1 MMTLYITFLIL
12 SPPKKEF
19 ALYIEKSLPLL
30 YNIIKIRE
38 REKNMSAKIFNIG
51 ITAHVDSGKTTLTEQ
66 LLYLTGA
73 IRQAG
78 SVDAGTAATDSL
90 SIERQRGI
98 SVRTATASVRWKDAT
113 INLIDTPGHVDFAGE
128 VERALSALD
137 CAVVMV
143 SAVEGVRAHT
153 ENILKSLDAAK
164 LPRVIFINKID
175 RAGSDCKSV
184 LNELKQVSPNTYIML
199 SEVENEGGEIPASTF
214 LNGEKF
220 SVAATEALADICDE
234 AADAFLE
241 EKNLSECRAAELMRK
256 EISACR
262 LTPVLCG
269 SAKQSIGVK
278 ELADFIVDFMPSA
291 ERRATDNLCGI
302 IFKIEHDKTLGK
314 VSHIRL
320 FGGEIS
326 NRDEIEIISP
336 SATFT
341 ADSDAV
347 EIEEKPPVKEKISQ
361 IKKFAGARYGD
372 SGSVGSGDIAAVCGL
387 TSAKTGQ
394 FIGSLATGESAK
406 LVNPFLRVRVTPA
419 DGDAQKLPA
428 LAHALGELSDEEPY
442 IDAKWENGQKEITIS
457 TTGKIQLEVLD
468 TLLKERYNLPAAFSP
483 PTVIYKET
491 PSGKGLA
498 RASYT
503 MPKPC
508 WAVVEFLFEPMP
520 RGYGVSYHGR
530 LPSNQCFYRYQ
541 SHIRTS
547 FNTCLEQGLY
557 GWEVT
562 DFRCT
567 LVGGEHHTIHTH
579 PLDFFVCTPMA
590 FMNGLSQIGSTI
602 LEPLLKI
609 RISAPAE
616 LSGKLLSEIV
626 RMGGE
631 YDTPVIR
638 SQTVIQEA
646 IIPVATSMD
655 FPTRLAVLSSGKA
668 VLSQSFY
675 GYRECR
681 DGLEHINPRRGVN
694 PLDRSKWILYARGAY
709 QTE

>member
-1 MMTLYITFLIL
+1 M
-12 SPPKKEF
+12 SSEF
-19 ALYIEKSLPLL
+19 H
-30 YNIIKIRE
+30 
-38 REKNMSAKIFNIG
+38 NIG
-51 ITAHVDSGKTTLTEQ
+51 IMAHVDSGKTTLTEQ

-78 SVDAGTAATDSL
+78 SVDSGTAATDSL
-90 SIERQRGI
+90 SIEKQRGI
-98 SVRTATASVRWKDAT
+98 SVRTATASTKWKDIT
-113 INLIDTPGHVDFAGE
+113 VNIIDTPGHVDFAGE

-137 CAVVMV
+137 YAVVIV

-164 LPRVIFINKID
+164 LPRIVFINKID
-175 RAGSDCKSV
+175 RAGADSASV
-184 LNELKQVSPNTYIML
+184 ISELKNVSSQSYLLL
-199 SEVENEGGEIPASTF
+199 SETENEGLENPKIRIKQGRDFAI
-214 LNGEKF
+214 
-220 SVAATEALADICDE
+220 AATEALADLCDE
-234 AADAFLE
+234 AADAFLCDE
-241 EKNLSECRAAELMRK
+241 TLSEERAVELTRK
-256 EISACR
+256 EISDCR

-269 SAKQSIGVK
+269 SAKHSIGVR
-278 ELADFIVDFMPSA
+278 ELADTLADFMPSA
-291 ERRATDNLCGI
+291 ERRATDDLCGI
-302 IFKIEHDKTLGK
+302 IFKIEHDKSLGK

-336 SATFT
+336 ASLISAN
-341 ADSDAV
+341 SDAV
-347 EIEEKPPVKEKISQ
+347 EIEAKPPVKEKIAQ
-361 IKKFAGARYGD
+361 IKSFSGAKLTD
-372 SGSVGSGDIAAVCGL
+372 SGFVKSGDIAAVCGL
-387 TSAKTGQ
+387 PSAKTGH
-394 FIGSLATGESAK
+394 FIGSLAVSESAK
-406 LVNPFLRVRVTPA
+406 LVNPFLRVRVTPS
-419 DGDAQKLPA
+419 DGDQLKLPS
-428 LAHALGELSDEEPY
+428 LAAALGELSDEEPY

-457 TTGKIQLEVLD
+457 TTGKIQLEVID
-468 TLLKERYNLPAAFSP
+468 TLLKERYNLSAAFSP

-491 PSGKGLA
+491 PSAKGHA
-498 RASYT
+498 RARYT

-508 WAVVEFLFEPMP
+508 WAVVEFIFEPMP

-547 FNTCLEQGLY
+547 FNSCLEQGLY

-562 DFRCT
+562 DFKCT

-590 FMNGLSQIGSTI
+590 FMNGLNENGSTI

-609 RISAPAE
+609 RVSAPAD

-626 RMGGE
+626 KMGGE
-631 YDTPVIR
+631 YDSPVIR
-638 SQTVIQEA
+638 SDNVILEA
-646 IIPVATSMD
+646 VVPVATSMD
-655 FPTRLAVLSSGKA
+655 FPTKLAVISSGKA
-668 VLSQSFY
+668 VLNQSFY

-709 QTE
+709 QTDLKVIK

>member
-1 MMTLYITFLIL
+1 MT
-12 SPPKKEF
+12 
-19 ALYIEKSLPLL
+19 EK
-30 YNIIKIRE
+30 
-38 REKNMSAKIFNIG
+38 FHNIG
-51 ITAHVDSGKTTLTEQ
+51 IMAHVDSGKTTLTEQ

-78 SVDAGTAATDSL
+78 SVDSGTAATDSL
-90 SIERQRGI
+90 SIEKQRGI
-98 SVRTATASVRWKDAT
+98 SVRTATASTQWKDIT
-113 INLIDTPGHVDFAGE
+113 INIIDTPGHVDFAGE

-137 CAVVMV
+137 YAVVIV

-164 LPRVIFINKID
+164 LPRIVFINKID
-175 RAGSDCKSV
+175 RAGADSASV
-184 LNELKQVSPNTYIML
+184 ISELKSISSQSYFLL
-199 SEVENEGGEIPASTF
+199 SETENEGFDNPSVKTID
-214 LNGEKF
+214 GEKF
-220 SVAATEALADICDE
+220 AVAATEALADLCDE
-234 AADAFLE
+234 AADAFLCDEALTE
-241 EKNLSECRAAELMRK
+241 ERAVELIKK
-256 EISACR
+256 EISDCR

-269 SAKQSIGVK
+269 SAKLSIGIR
-278 ELADFIVDFMPSA
+278 ELADILAKLMPSA
-291 ERRATDNLCGI
+291 ERRAADGLCGI
-302 IFKIEHDKTLGK
+302 IFKIEHDKNLGK

-326 NRDEIEIISP
+326 NRDEVEIIFP
-336 SATFT
+336 ADNIT

-347 EIEEKPPVKEKISQ
+347 EIEAKPPAKEKVSQ
-361 IKKFAGARYGD
+361 IKSFSGARLTDTGI
-372 SGSVGSGDIAAVCGL
+372 VKSGDIAAVCGL
-387 TSAKTGQ
+387 PSAKTGH
-394 FIGSLATGESAK
+394 FIGSLAVSESAK
-406 LVNPFLRVRVTPA
+406 LVNPFLRVRITPS
-419 DGDAQKLPA
+419 DGDQLKLPS
-428 LAHALGELSDEEPY
+428 LAAALGELSDEEPY

-457 TTGKIQLEVLD
+457 TTGKIQLEVID
-468 TLLKERYNLPAAFSP
+468 TLLKERYNLSAAFSP

-491 PSGKGLA
+491 PSQKGYA

-508 WAVVEFLFEPMP
+508 WAVVEFIFEPMP

-547 FNTCLEQGLY
+547 FNSCLEQGLY

-562 DFRCT
+562 DFKCT

-590 FMNGLSQIGSTI
+590 FMNGLNENGSTI

-609 RISAPAE
+609 RVSAPAD
-616 LSGKLLSEIV
+616 LSGKVLSEIV
-626 RMGGE
+626 KMGGE
-631 YDTPVIR
+631 YDSPVIR
-638 SQTVIQEA
+638 SDNVVLEA
-646 IIPVATSMD
+646 IVPVATSMD
-655 FPTRLAVLSSGKA
+655 FPTKLAVISSGKA
-668 VLSQSFY
+668 VLNQSFY

-709 QTE
+709 QTD

>member
-1 MMTLYITFLIL
+1 MT
-12 SPPKKEF
+12 
-19 ALYIEKSLPLL
+19 EK
-30 YNIIKIRE
+30 
-38 REKNMSAKIFNIG
+38 FHNIG
-51 ITAHVDSGKTTLTEQ
+51 IMAHVDSGKTTLTEQ

-78 SVDAGTAATDSL
+78 SVDSGTAATDSL
-90 SIERQRGI
+90 SIEKQRGI
-98 SVRTATASVRWKDAT
+98 SVRTATASTQWKDIT
-113 INLIDTPGHVDFAGE
+113 INIIDTPGHVDFAGE

-137 CAVVMV
+137 YAVVIV

-164 LPRVIFINKID
+164 LPRIVFINKID
-175 RAGSDCKSV
+175 RAGADSASV
-184 LNELKQVSPNTYIML
+184 ISELKSISSQSYFLL
-199 SEVENEGGEIPASTF
+199 SETENEGFDNPSVKTID
-214 LNGEKF
+214 GEKF
-220 SVAATEALADICDE
+220 AVAATEALADLCDE
-234 AADAFLE
+234 AADAFLCDEALTE
-241 EKNLSECRAAELMRK
+241 ERAVELIKK
-256 EISACR
+256 EISDCR

-269 SAKQSIGVK
+269 SAKLSIGIR
-278 ELADFIVDFMPSA
+278 ELADILAKLMPSA
-291 ERRATDNLCGI
+291 ERRATDGLCGI
-302 IFKIEHDKTLGK
+302 IFKIEHDKNLGK

-326 NRDEIEIISP
+326 NRDEVEIISP
-336 SATFT
+336 ADNIT

-347 EIEEKPPVKEKISQ
+347 EIEAKPPAKEKVSQ
-361 IKKFAGARYGD
+361 IKSFSGARLTDTGI
-372 SGSVGSGDIAAVCGL
+372 VKSGDIAAVCGL
-387 TSAKTGQ
+387 PSAKTGH
-394 FIGSLATGESAK
+394 FIGSLAVSESAK
-406 LVNPFLRVRVTPA
+406 LVNPFLRVRVTPS
-419 DGDAQKLPA
+419 DGDQLKLPS
-428 LAHALGELSDEEPY
+428 LAAALGELSDEEPY

-457 TTGKIQLEVLD
+457 TTGKIQLEVID
-468 TLLKERYNLPAAFSP
+468 TLLKERYNLSAAFSP

-491 PSGKGLA
+491 PSQKGYA

-508 WAVVEFLFEPMP
+508 WAVVEFIFEPMP

-547 FNTCLEQGLY
+547 FNSCLEQGLY

-562 DFRCT
+562 DFKCT

-590 FMNGLSQIGSTI
+590 FMNGLNENGSTI

-609 RISAPAE
+609 RVSAPAD
-616 LSGKLLSEIV
+616 LSGKVLSEIV
-626 RMGGE
+626 KMGGE
-631 YDTPVIR
+631 YDSPVIR
-638 SQTVIQEA
+638 SDNVVLEA
-646 IIPVATSMD
+646 IVPVATSMD
-655 FPTRLAVLSSGKA
+655 FPTKLAVISSGKA
-668 VLSQSFY
+668 ALNQSFY

-709 QTE
+709 QTD

>member
-1 MMTLYITFLIL
+1 M
-12 SPPKKEF
+12 P
-19 ALYIEKSLPLL
+19 EK
-30 YNIIKIRE
+30 
-38 REKNMSAKIFNIG
+38 FHNIG
-51 ITAHVDSGKTTLTEQ
+51 IMAHVDSGKTTLTEQ

-78 SVDAGTAATDSL
+78 SVDSGTAATDSL
-90 SIERQRGI
+90 SIEKQRGI
-98 SVRTATASVRWKDAT
+98 SVRTATASAKWKDIT
-113 INLIDTPGHVDFAGE
+113 VNIIDTPGHVDFAGE

-137 CAVVMV
+137 YAVVIV

-164 LPRVIFINKID
+164 LPRIVFINKID
-175 RAGSDCKSV
+175 RAGADSASV
-184 LNELKQVSPNTYIML
+184 IAELKNISSQSYLLL
-199 SEVENEGGEIPASTF
+199 SETENEGLENPSVKTIDGRKLA
-214 LNGEKF
+214 
-220 SVAATEALADICDE
+220 VAATEALADLCDE
-234 AADAFLE
+234 AADAFLCDE
-241 EKNLSECRAAELMRK
+241 ALTEDRSVELIKK
-256 EISACR
+256 EISDCR

-269 SAKQSIGVK
+269 SAKHSIGVR
-278 ELADFIVDFMPSA
+278 ELADILAKLMPSA
-291 ERRATDNLCGI
+291 ERRATDDLCGI
-302 IFKIEHDKTLGK
+302 IFKIEHDKNLGK

-326 NRDEIEIISP
+326 NRDEVEIISP
-336 SATFT
+336 ADNIT

-347 EIEEKPPVKEKISQ
+347 ELEAKPPAKEKVSQ
-361 IKKFAGARYGD
+361 IKSFSGARLTD
-372 SGSVGSGDIAAVCGL
+372 SGIVKIGDIAAVCGL
-387 TSAKTGQ
+387 PSAKTGH
-394 FIGSLATGESAK
+394 FIGSLAVSESAK
-406 LVNPFLRVRVTPA
+406 LVNPFLRVRVTPS
-419 DGDAQKLPA
+419 DGDQLKLPS
-428 LAHALGELSDEEPY
+428 LAAALGELSDEEPY

-457 TTGKIQLEVLD
+457 TTGKIQLEVID
-468 TLLKERYNLPAAFSP
+468 TLLKERYNLSAAFSP

-491 PSGKGLA
+491 PSQKGYA

-508 WAVVEFLFEPMP
+508 WAVVEFIFEPMP

-547 FNTCLEQGLY
+547 FNSCLEQGLY

-562 DFRCT
+562 DFKCT

-590 FMNGLSQIGSTI
+590 FMNGLNENGSTI

-609 RISAPAE
+609 RVSAPAE
-616 LSGKLLSEIV
+616 LSGKVLSEIV
-626 RMGGE
+626 KMGGE
-631 YDTPVIR
+631 YDSPVIR
-638 SQTVIQEA
+638 SDNVVLEA
-646 IIPVATSMD
+646 IVPVATSMD
-655 FPTRLAVLSSGKA
+655 FPTKLAVISSGKA
-668 VLSQSFY
+668 VLNQSFH

-709 QTE
+709 QKD

>member
-1 MMTLYITFLIL
+1 M
-12 SPPKKEF
+12 P
-19 ALYIEKSLPLL
+19 EK
-30 YNIIKIRE
+30 
-38 REKNMSAKIFNIG
+38 FHNIG
-51 ITAHVDSGKTTLTEQ
+51 IMAHVDSGKTTLTEQ

-78 SVDAGTAATDSL
+78 SVDSGTAATDSL
-90 SIERQRGI
+90 SIEKQRGI
-98 SVRTATASVRWKDAT
+98 SVRTATASTQWKDIT
-113 INLIDTPGHVDFAGE
+113 INIIDTPGHVDFAGE

-137 CAVVMV
+137 YAVVIV

-164 LPRVIFINKID
+164 LPRIVFINKID
-175 RAGSDCKSV
+175 RAGADSASV
-184 LNELKQVSPNTYIML
+184 ISELKSISSQSYFLL
-199 SEVENEGGEIPASTF
+199 SETENEGFDNSSVKTID
-214 LNGEKF
+214 GEKF
-220 SVAATEALADICDE
+220 AVAATEALADLCDE
-234 AADAFLE
+234 AADAFLCDEALTE
-241 EKNLSECRAAELMRK
+241 ERAVELIKK
-256 EISACR
+256 EISDCR

-269 SAKQSIGVK
+269 SAKLSIGVR
-278 ELADFIVDFMPSA
+278 ELADILAKLMPSA
-291 ERRATDNLCGI
+291 ERRAADGLCGI
-302 IFKIEHDKTLGK
+302 IFKIEHDKNLGK

-326 NRDEIEIISP
+326 NRDEVEIISP
-336 SATFT
+336 ADNIT

-347 EIEEKPPVKEKISQ
+347 EIEAKPPAKEKVSQ
-361 IKKFAGARYGD
+361 IKSFSGARLTDTGI
-372 SGSVGSGDIAAVCGL
+372 VKSGDIAAVCGL
-387 TSAKTGQ
+387 PSAKTGH
-394 FIGSLATGESAK
+394 FIGSLAVSESAK
-406 LVNPFLRVRVTPA
+406 LVNPFLRVRVTPS
-419 DGDAQKLPA
+419 DGDQLKLPS
-428 LAHALGELSDEEPY
+428 LAAALGELSDEEPY

-457 TTGKIQLEVLD
+457 TTGKIQLEVID
-468 TLLKERYNLPAAFSP
+468 TLLKERYNLSAAFSP

-491 PSGKGLA
+491 PSQKGYA

-508 WAVVEFLFEPMP
+508 WAVVEFIFEPMP

-547 FNTCLEQGLY
+547 FNSCLEQGLY

-562 DFRCT
+562 DFKCT

-590 FMNGLSQIGSTI
+590 FMNGLNENGSTI

-609 RISAPAE
+609 RVSAPAD
-616 LSGKLLSEIV
+616 LSGKVLSEIV
-626 RMGGE
+626 KMGGE
-631 YDTPVIR
+631 YDSPVIR
-638 SQTVIQEA
+638 SDNVVLEA
-646 IIPVATSMD
+646 IVPVATSMD
-655 FPTRLAVLSSGKA
+655 FPTKLAVISSGKA
-668 VLSQSFY
+668 VLNQSFY

-709 QTE
+709 QTD